1 VDGSGR
7 VLMIHCRKP
16 LPTHDLVEHLL
27 ALPLDLAQAM
37 YGEGGY
43 QAQLYVGVGKQEYQF
58 GGGFDDGRNPG
69 DPDRQAW
76 PLPNVVAARPR

>member
-1 VDGSGR
+1 MCIRDR
-7 VLMIHCRKP
+7 
-16 LPTHDLVEHLL
+16 VEHLL

-43 QAQLYVGVGKQEYQF
+43 QAQLYVGVGKQEFQF

-69 DPDRQAW
+69 DPGRQAW